1 MALLTA
7 CVMPRPPAG
16 GGPTLSP
23 EQARAVIDEAI
34 PKGAADRAGW
44 VTDIYAGFTSQDL
57 APTAESVCAVVAVIE
72 QESNFQVNPVVPGL
86 GAIAW
91 REIDARAE
99 RAGVPRMIVHG
110 ALELRSPNG
119 GQLFVSLRSTSESR
133 MIGIRMSMYSPFPE
147 EMKPL
152 ATYRSSHPSLS

>member
-1 MALLTA
+1 MICSRSSSVGAHIFFRAFISRFWVCGCMALLTA

-34 PKGAADRAGW
+34 PKGAAARAGW

-72 QESNFQVNPVVPGL
+72 QESNFQVTPVVPGL

-119 GQLFVSLRSTSESR
+119 RT
-133 MIGIRMSMYSPFPE
+133 YSDRIDAARTE
-147 EMKPL
+147 K
-152 ATYRSSHPSLS
+152 